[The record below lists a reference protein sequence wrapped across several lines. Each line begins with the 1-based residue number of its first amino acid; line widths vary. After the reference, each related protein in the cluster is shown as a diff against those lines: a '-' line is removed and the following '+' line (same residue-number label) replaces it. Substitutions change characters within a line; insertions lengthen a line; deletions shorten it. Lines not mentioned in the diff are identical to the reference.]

1 MTDPSRTT
9 ATTAATTGHSPG
21 PPGGGRT
28 NGHATIPPDPSTRS
42 ATEHDTE
49 HDTEHG
55 PGTGPGTDFS
65 ADLPAAYAACEEI
78 TRREARNF
86 SYGIRL
92 LPAPKRAALSAVY
105 ALARRIDDIGDGD
118 FDPPG
123 GTTGLS
129 SAGSFEDKTAALAE
143 VRASIRA
150 MREQAPDPSDPVL
163 VGVADAA
170 RRYPIPLGAFEE
182 LVDGVE
188 ADARMDHDAA
198 LGGEPARPHTTF
210 DDMTVYCRQV
220 AGSVGRLCLGIFGS
234 RPDERAPGYADRLGI
249 ALQQTNILRDIR
261 EDLRNGRVYLPTD
274 ELARFGAELRLD
286 EAGALADPDDALAAY
301 IRFAADRARGWYAEG
316 LKLLPLLDR
325 RSAACAGAMAG
336 IYRRLLED
344 IAADPRSVYAQR
356 RSLTGAQKIGVAL
369 RALAGRTA

>member
-1 MTDPSRTT
+1 MTDPSLPT
-9 ATTAATTGHSPG
+9 ATTAATTDHSPAHPTG
-21 PPGGGRT
+21 TDPR
-28 NGHATIPPDPSTRS
+28 HATPHPT
-42 ATEHDTE
+42 AET
-49 HDTEHG
+49 
-55 PGTGPGTDFS
+55 TDYT

-92 LPAPKRAALSAVY
+92 LPSPKRAALSAVY

-123 GTTGLS
+123 G
-129 SAGSFEDKTAALAE
+129 AAAVSFAAKAAALAE

-150 MREQAPDPSDPVL
+150 MREQQPDPSDPVL

-188 ADARMDHDAA
+188 ADARMDQAA
-198 LGGEPARPHTTF
+198 ERSGGDGARGSDHPHQPARPHATF
-210 DDMTVYCRQV
+210 EDMTVYCRQV

-234 RPDERAPGYADRLGI
+234 RPDEHAAAYADRLGI

-261 EDLRNGRVYLPTD
+261 EDLRNGRVYLPTE

-286 EAGALADPDDALAAY
+286 DTGALADPDGALAAY

-344 IAADPRSVYAQR
+344 IAADPRAVYAQR
-356 RSLTGAQKIGVAL
+356 RSLSGPQKIGVAL